1 MRVAIHQPNFMPWL
15 GLFNK
20 LAMVD
25 RFVVYDH
32 VQAMG
37 GSSWLT
43 RNRILVQGEA
53 RWLTM
58 PIVRSG
64 TGLPPVNEVRVQ
76 WESRLVGKQLRTLEQ
91 EYGAHPHF
99 DEVFGLVTELYGERP
114 PLIAQLNEAFIRRV
128 ATRLGLAVEFVSSTE
143 LCAREPRLRA
153 LSGSEL
159 VLATCQAA
167 GGDEYV
173 CGEGGVGY
181 IDPPAFEAAGVA
193 FWWQRYAPP
202 EYPQRRARSF
212 VSHLSVLDALCNV
225 GFAGTRELIEHEA
238 RERVAA

>member
-20 LAMVD
+20 LAMVE

-43 RNRILVQGEA
+43 RNRILVKGEP

-58 PIVRSG
+58 PIERSG

-76 WESRLVGKQLRTLEQ
+76 WENRAVVKQLRTLEQ
-91 EYGAHPHF
+91 EYGSHPHF
-99 DEVFGLVTELYGERP
+99 DEVFALITELYDERP
-114 PLIAQLNEAFIRRV
+114 PLIARLNEAFLRRMV
-128 ATRLGLAVEFVSSTE
+128 MELGLPVEFVSSTE
-143 LCAREPRLRA
+143 LCAQHPRLRA
-153 LSGSEL
+153 LNGSEL

-193 FWWQRYAPP
+193 FWWQRYAHP
-202 EYPQRRARSF
+202 EYPPAASAPF
-212 VSHLSVLDALCNV
+212 VSHLSVLDALFNV

-238 RERVAA
+238 LERVPA